1 MNQKAVNILFLGGA
15 KRVSMAEYFI
25 EAGRNSG
32 TEVRI
37 FSYELNNEVPIR
49 EVATVIE
56 GKKWA
61 ECLAHL
67 KEVIAANHISAVIPF
82 VDPATL
88 IAAQLKAEL
97 PDLFCPV
104 SEEPVCRR
112 FFSKIEANAWCI
124 ENQIPVAVSVEGKF
138 PKIAKPDTGS
148 ASQGIVILNTEAE
161 LLQLPNPENYLI
173 QQFINATEYTVDA
186 YRSISFGNIN
196 YLVPRVRLE
205 TQGGE
210 AVKAKT
216 VKYPR
221 IEQLSREIIE
231 KAGLH
236 GAITLQFLED
246 KNSGEVY
253 FMEVNP
259 RYGGGVVTSYGAGVD
274 IAGILLA
281 DIQGKEIAEK
291 TDWKEGLTMLRRFK
305 EIYI

>member
-1 MNQKAVNILFLGGA
+1 MSLNRINILFLGGA

-25 EAGRNSG
+25 EAGKKVG
-32 TEVRI
+32 TDIHI

-49 EVATVIE
+49 EIATVIE

-61 ECLAHL
+61 ECLPHL
-67 KEVIAANHISAVIPF
+67 KEVISSHHITIVIPF

-88 IAAQLKAEL
+88 IAAKLKAEI
-97 PDLFCPV
+97 PAVFCPV
-104 SEEPVCRR
+104 SDETVCRR
-112 FFSKIEANAWCI
+112 FFSKKMANDWCI
-124 ENQIPVAVSVEGKF
+124 ENKIPVPLSIEGRF

-148 ASQGIVILNTEAE
+148 ASQGIVKLNTDKE
-161 LLQLPNPENYLI
+161 LNDLSQKENYLI

-186 YRSISFGNIN
+186 YRSISHSNIN
-196 YLVPRVRLE
+196 YLVSRVRLE

-216 VKYPR
+216 VKHHK

-231 KAGLH
+231 KSRLH

-246 KNSGEVY
+246 KQNGEVY

-281 DIQGKEIAEK
+281 DAQGIYSAEK